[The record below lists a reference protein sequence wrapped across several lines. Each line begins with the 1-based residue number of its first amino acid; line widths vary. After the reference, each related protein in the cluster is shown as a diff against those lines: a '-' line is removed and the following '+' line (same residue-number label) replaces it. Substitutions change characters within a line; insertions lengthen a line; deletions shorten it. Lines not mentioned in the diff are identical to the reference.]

1 MDLKKKMFPY
11 DVCGNILEVKCR
23 EKSRKKTSQSIL
35 VNECKGAKFV
45 ETVNEWFGNEWS
57 SACTRCV
64 FVCFFNFL
72 EILLRENIN
81 EESIS

>member
-1 MDLKKKMFPY
+1 MKALGLIITICLWKIPRSKM
-11 DVCGNILEVKCR
+11 
-23 EKSRKKTSQSIL
+23 SRKIEKKNSQSIL
-35 VNECKGAKFV
+35 VTERKRAPFV